1 MSDDDSL
8 LGKADQLMR
17 RHRSFVATPKS
28 ADSEAADSAD
38 DDLPVL
44 TEVVVTASDQAAADD
59 NALRLRLEQLLVE
72 QRAAMLSEFER
83 WLDEQLP
90 QVVISAM
97 DGMTDRLVSAISRR
111 ARAELLPRLEAI
123 AAATGEQAR
132 ALDGKEGGQPV

>member
-1 MSDDDSL
+1 MSNEDVL

-17 RHRSFVATPKS
+17 RHRSFVAAPKG
-28 ADSEAADSAD
+28 EAAAESEPN

-44 TEVVVTASDQAAADD
+44 TEVVVSAADQSAQD
-59 NALRLRLEQLLVE
+59 DQALRLRLEQLLVD
-72 QRAAMLSEFER
+72 QRAAMLREFER

-97 DGMTDRLVSAISRR
+97 DGMTDRLVTAITRR

-123 AAATGEQAR
+123 AAATGEKAAEADR
-132 ALDGKEGGQPV
+132 KDGELPV